1 MSNESRVIDCFGP
14 NFLIETNGPVGLG
27 GPIAYQL
34 YSVTNKGAK
43 WQGIGLTKEAG
54 FFQGVVYRYGK
65 VTPIEENDKLRLQ
78 FDWEIL
84 DSNGLGK
91 DYFKDDFFNLIGDIL
106 YDIMDKQLNDGSLQ
120 YVNNAND

>member
-1 MSNESRVIDCFGP
+1 MEIKKKYKYV
-14 NFLIETNGPVGLG
+14 
-27 GPIAYQL
+27 Q
-34 YSVTNKGAK
+34 NKNAK
-43 WQGIGLTKEAG
+43 WQAIGLTEEAG
-54 FFQGVVYRYGK
+54 FYQGVVYRYGK
-65 VTPIEENDKLRLQ
+65 VTPVEEKDRLRLQ

-106 YDIMDKQLNDGSLQ
+106 YDIMDEQLNDGNLQ